1 MSILGTRVVR
11 TEDPRLLTAGGT
23 YVDDLRVPELDGAV
37 QATFVRSPLAHAL
50 ITGIDTSAARG
61 EPGVLAVLTAQDL
74 GSAPAPENE
83 APENEA
89 PENAEADEAELVAA
103 EESGEAGP
111 GPLGGPFTEPML
123 AGGRVRFVGEPVA
136 LVLTGGPAGRY
147 RGEDVSELVS
157 VDYDPLP
164 AVVGTAASLSGDTLL
179 FPPAGSNVAAA
190 GGARKDGGPAF
201 DDSLFA
207 GCEVVV
213 ERTIVNQR
221 VAPVPLEV
229 RAAAAVWRDG
239 KLTVWASTQNAQ
251 LARVILAGALQLDPS
266 AIRVIAPDVGGGFG
280 AKIGIDRE
288 TVAVAWAARKTGR
301 PVRWVETRSENM
313 VAMTHGRDQVHSLT
327 IGGNRDGRI
336 LAYRIDIVQ
345 DSGAYPR
352 MGGFLPTL
360 TSLMAAGVYD
370 IPRVETAFR
379 VAVTNTTPIA
389 PYRGAGRPEATAAI
403 ERAVDLFAA
412 EIGMDPAEVRR
423 LNVVSPDKFPFTT
436 ASGAE
441 YDTGR
446 YADALATVLEA
457 AGYDSL
463 RAEQAKRR
471 ESDDPVQIGIGLAT
485 YVEITAVDAQA
496 GETARLAVH
505 DDGTATVYTGS
516 SAHGQG
522 HHTAWAMLVQ
532 DELGIPMDQV
542 TVIHGDTDLIPVGVG
557 TFASRSLQLGGSA
570 VHKAA
575 GEVKDEARRVAAGM
589 LEAAEDDLD
598 LDTGTGRWQVRGDPE
613 TALSWA
619 QIAGQAGGDGLV
631 ANVEFKG
638 DRATFPFGA
647 HVAVV
652 EVDTET
658 GKVRHV
664 RHVTV
669 DDAGPVLN
677 PVLAE
682 GQRHGGIAQGAAQA
696 LLEEVVFDADGNPI
710 TSNLAD
716 YAAITATEL
725 PSFELVAMET
735 PTTLNPLG
743 VKGIGEA
750 GTIGATPAVQ
760 NAVVD
765 ALAHLGVRH
774 IDMPT
779 TPERVWT
786 AITAAQASAS
796 QPSASQP
803 SASQPSASQPSA
815 AQQTGAQKAAQNG
828 RTQ

>member
-11 TEDPRLLTAGGT
+11 TEDPRLLTVGGT
-23 YVDDLRVPELDGAV
+23 YVDDLRVPELEDAV
-37 QATFVRSPLAHAL
+37 QVTFVRSPLAHAL
-50 ITGIDTSAARG
+50 ITGMDTSAARD
-61 EPGVLAVLTAQDL
+61 EPGVVAVLTSEDL
-74 GSAPAPENE
+74 GNLPPAPEN
-83 APENEA
+83 PE
-89 PENAEADEAELVAA
+89 AA
-103 EESGEAGP
+103 EPEHAGSAEGLSAQEAAESGEAGP
-111 GPLGGPFTEPML
+111 GAVGGPFAEPML
-123 AGGRVRFVGEPVA
+123 ATGRVRFVGDPVA
-136 LVLTGGPAGRY
+136 MVLTDGRY
-147 RGEDVSELVS
+147 QGEDAAELVS
-157 VDYDPLP
+157 VDYGPLP
-164 AVVGTAASLSGDTLL
+164 PVIGAAAALAGDTLL
-179 FPPAGSNVAAA
+179 FPAAGTNVAAA
-190 GGARKDGGPAF
+190 GGAESF
-201 DDSLFA
+201 DEAPFG
-207 GCEVVV
+207 GCEAVV

-251 LARVILAGALQLDPS
+251 LARAILAGALKLDPA

-280 AKIGIDRE
+280 AKIGVDRE
-288 TVAVAWAARKTGR
+288 VSAVAWAARHTGR
-301 PVRWVETRSENM
+301 PARWVETRSENM
-313 VAMTHGRDQVHSLT
+313 VGMTHGRDQVQTLT
-327 IGGNRDGRI
+327 IGGSRDGRI
-336 LAYRIDIVQ
+336 QAYRIDIVQ
-345 DSGAYPR
+345 DTGAYPR

-370 IPRVETAFR
+370 IPVVQTRYRVVT
-379 VAVTNTTPIA
+379 TNTTPIA
-389 PYRGAGRPEATAAI
+389 AYRGAGRPEATAAI

-423 LNVVSPDKFPFTT
+423 RNLVRPEKFPFKT

-446 YADALATVLEA
+446 YTEALDKVLAA
-457 AGYDSL
+457 AGYADL
-463 RAEQAKRR
+463 RAEQARRR
-471 ESDDPVQIGIGLAT
+471 ESGDPVQIGIGLST
-485 YVEITAVDAQA
+485 YVEITAADATA

-505 DDGTATVYTGS
+505 DDGSATVYTGS

-522 HHTAWAMLVQ
+522 HHTAWAMIVES
-532 DELGIPMDQV
+532 ELGIPMDQV
-542 TVIHGDTDLIPVGVG
+542 TVIHGDTDLIPKG
-557 TFASRSLQLGGSA
+557 TGTYASRSLQLGGSA

-575 GEVKDEARRVAAGM
+575 IEVKEEARRLAADM
-589 LEAAEDDLD
+589 LEASETDLV
-598 LDTGTGRWQVRGDPE
+598 LDTGTGQWQVRGDPA
-613 TALSWA
+613 TGLSWA
-619 QIAGQAGGDGLV
+619 QVAGRAGGEGLF
-631 ANVEFKG
+631 ASVEFKG

-647 HVAVV
+647 HAAVV

-677 PVLAE
+677 PILAE

-696 LLEEVVFDADGNPI
+696 LLEEVRYDADGNPT

-735 PTTLNPLG
+735 PTSLNPLG

-750 GTIGATPAVQ
+750 GTIGATPSVQ

-765 ALAHLGVRH
+765 AVAYLGVRH

-786 AITAAQASAS
+786 AINE
-796 QPSASQP
+796 
-803 SASQPSASQPSA
+803 
-815 AQQTGAQKAAQNG
+815 AQKARGQ
-828 RTQ
+828 

>member
-1 MSILGTRVVR
+1 MSR
-11 TEDPRLLTAGGT
+11 A
-23 YVDDLRVPELDGAV
+23 
-37 QATFVRSPLAHAL
+37 
-50 ITGIDTSAARG
+50 
-61 EPGVLAVLTAQDL
+61 
-74 GSAPAPENE
+74 
-83 APENEA
+83 
-89 PENAEADEAELVAA
+89 
-103 EESGEAGP
+103 
-111 GPLGGPFTEPML
+111 
-123 AGGRVRFVGEPVA
+123 
-136 LVLTGGPAGRY
+136 
-147 RGEDVSELVS
+147 
-157 VDYDPLP
+157 
-164 AVVGTAASLSGDTLL
+164 
-179 FPPAGSNVAAA
+179 
-190 GGARKDGGPAF
+190 
-201 DDSLFA
+201 FA
-207 GCEVVV
+207 GCQVVI
-213 ERTIVNQR
+213 EQAIVNQR

-229 RAAAAVWRDG
+229 RAAAAIWQDG

-266 AIRVIAPDVGGGFG
+266 AVRVIAPDVGGGFG
-280 AKIGIDRE
+280 AKIGVDRE
-288 TVAVAWAARKTGR
+288 VVAVAWAARQTGR

-313 VAMTHGRDQVHSLT
+313 VAMTHGRDQVQALT
-327 IGGNRDGRI
+327 IGGSRDGRI
-336 LAYRIDIVQ
+336 LAYRIDIAQ
-345 DSGAYPR
+345 DGGAYPR

-360 TSLMAAGVYD
+360 ASLMAAGVYD
-370 IPRVETAFR
+370 IPEGAGPTAFR

-389 PYRGAGRPEATAAI
+389 AYRGPAGRRRRRPSSAPSTFSPPESGWTRARCAA
-403 ERAVDLFAA
+403 
-412 EIGMDPAEVRR
+412 
-423 LNVVSPDKFPFTT
+423 NVVAPDKFPFTT
-436 ASGAE
+436 ASGAQ

-446 YADALATVLEA
+446 YADALGAVLEA
-457 AGYDSL
+457 AGYQSL

-471 ESDDPVQIGIGLAT
+471 ESDNPVQLGIGVAT
-485 YVEITAVDAQA
+485 YVEITAGDAQA

-532 DELGIPMDQV
+532 DELGIPMHQV

-589 LEAAEDDLD
+589 LEAGEDDLE
-598 LDTGTGRWQVRGDPE
+598 LDTGTGHWQVRGDPE
-613 TALSWA
+613 AGLSWA
-619 QIAGQAGGDGLV
+619 QIATQAGGDRLV

-638 DRATFPFGA
+638 DHPTFPFGA

-696 LLEEVVFDADGNPI
+696 LLEEVRYDADGNPV

-725 PSFELVAMET
+725 PSFELIAMET
-735 PTTLNPLG
+735 PTTHNPLG

-774 IDMPT
+774 IDIPT

-786 AITAAQASAS
+786 AITAAQANEG
-796 QPSASQP
+796 QPGTGQP
-803 SASQPSASQPSA
+803 GTGQPGTGQPGTGP
-815 AQQTGAQKAAQNG
+815 QTATQNG
-828 RTQ
+828 RMRCAPTTGT

>member
-1 MSILGTRVVR
+1 
-11 TEDPRLLTAGGT
+11 
-23 YVDDLRVPELDGAV
+23 
-37 QATFVRSPLAHAL
+37 
-50 ITGIDTSAARG
+50 
-61 EPGVLAVLTAQDL
+61 
-74 GSAPAPENE
+74 
-83 APENEA
+83 
-89 PENAEADEAELVAA
+89 
-103 EESGEAGP
+103 
-111 GPLGGPFTEPML
+111 ML
-123 AGGRVRFVGEPVA
+123 AADRVRFVGEPVA
-136 LVLTGGPAGRY
+136 LVLTDGRY
-147 RGEDVSELVS
+147 QGEDAAELVS

-164 AVVGTAASLSGDTLL
+164 AVVGTAASLAGQTLL
-179 FPPAGSNVAAA
+179 FPPAGTNVAAT
-190 GGARKDGGPAF
+190 GGGRKEGGTAF
-201 DDSLFA
+201 DDSVFG

-213 ERTIVNQR
+213 TRTIVNQR
-221 VAPVPLEV
+221 LAAVPLEV
-229 RAAAAVWRDG
+229 RTAAALWRDG
-239 KLTVWASTQNAQ
+239 KLTVWASTQNPQ
-251 LARVILAGALQLDPS
+251 LARVTLAGELQLEPA

-280 AKIGIDRE
+280 AKIGVDRE
-288 TVAVAWAARKTGR
+288 VVAVAWAARQTGR

-313 VAMTHGRDQVHSLT
+313 VGMTHGRDQVQDIT
-327 IGGNRDGRI
+327 IGGDRDGRI
-336 LAYRIDIVQ
+336 LAYRIDIAQ
-345 DSGAYPR
+345 DGGAYPR
-352 MGGFLPTL
+352 MGGSLPTL

-370 IPRVETAFR
+370 IPVVQTGFR

-389 PYRGAGRPEATAAI
+389 AYRGAGRPEATAAI

-423 LNVVSPDKFPFTT
+423 RNVVAPEKFPFTT
-436 ASGAE
+436 ASGAQ

-446 YADALATVLEA
+446 YAEALSAALDA
-457 AGYDSL
+457 AGYDNL

-471 ESDDPVQIGIGLAT
+471 EGGGPVQLGIGVAS
-485 YVEITAVDAQA
+485 YVEITAVDAQD

-522 HHTAWAMLVQ
+522 HHTAWAMLVES
-532 DELGIPMDQV
+532 ELGIPMAQV
-542 TVIHGDTDLIPVGVG
+542 EVIHGDTDLIPVGVG
-557 TFASRSLQLGGSA
+557 TFASRSLQIGGSA

-575 GEVKDEARRVAAGM
+575 AEVKDEARRLAAGM
-589 LEAAEDDLD
+589 LEASEADLE
-598 LDTGTGRWQVRGDPE
+598 LDTGSGRWQVRGDPE
-613 TALSWA
+613 TGLSWA
-619 QIAGQAGGDGLV
+619 QIAAQAEGDGLV
-631 ANVEFKG
+631 ASVEFKG

-652 EVDTET
+652 EVDVET
-658 GKVRHV
+658 GKVRHI

-669 DDAGPVLN
+669 DDVGPVLN

-696 LLEEVVFDADGNPI
+696 LLEEVRYDADGNPV

-760 NAVVD
+760 NAVID
-765 ALAHLGVRH
+765 AVAHLGVRH

-786 AITAAQASAS
+786 AIGDAQRARN
-796 QPSASQP
+796 P
-803 SASQPSASQPSA
+803 
-815 AQQTGAQKAAQNG
+815 
-828 RTQ
+828 